1 MEAAERDPEPASWM
15 TWDQTSQDFQQQLR
29 HVFDICDVDRDGL
42 VTAGDFRRL
51 TQPHVDSEE
60 VSINV
65 ITILLL
71 LMSVCNERGKKI
83 RTRDNDMSII

>member
-60 VSINV
+60 VSISI

-83 RTRDNDMSII
+83 RTRDNDMSIM

>member
-60 VSINV
+60 VSIN
-65 ITILLL
+65 
-71 LMSVCNERGKKI
+71 NYY
-83 RTRDNDMSII
+83 NNIIVVDECM